1 MLQEITDLAGQ
12 HEVVA
17 ENIMSQIVKEIAM
30 QLKELKEERKKYLQE
45 GHKLQSSYRLSLEQ
59 LEKSRK
65 CHEKAFRESEKATE
79 AFQRAD
85 ADLNLSRAEVEKAR
99 QLSTMK
105 QQICDETKIEYA
117 KQLQNTNELQRKHF
131 DELMPKVFQQ
141 LQDMEERRIACV
153 QNYMRSSAQIQ
164 QQVQPIVDKCL
175 EGIIKSADSISPK
188 GDSILVIERYKSG
201 MYPPEDIP
209 FDDLS
214 NPTPQMI
221 RDETSSRGSTTLHY
235 RDSIRSETLRGT
247 LSMGKLRKRGGIF
260 GMFAGNKV
268 SSTPNQIHFRYLTFY
283 HSIQPLSCELD
294 SLLILS
300 SCCFTSTGSFHSIC
314 FL

>member
-1 MLQEITDLAGQ
+1 MLQEVTDLAGQ

-17 ENIMSQIVKEIAM
+17 ENIMSQVVKEIAM
-30 QLKELKEERKKYLQE
+30 QLKELKEERKRYLQE
-45 GHKLQSSYRLSLEQ
+45 GQKLQNAYRLSLEQ
-59 LEKSRK
+59 LDKTKKSY
-65 CHEKAFRESEKATE
+65 EKAFKESEKATE
-79 AFQRAD
+79 AFQKAD

-99 QLSTMK
+99 QFSTMK

-131 DELMPKVFQQ
+131 DELMPNVFQQ

-153 QNYMRSSAQIQ
+153 QNYMRSSAQVQ
-164 QQVQPIVDKCL
+164 KQVQPIVDKCL

-201 MYPPEDIP
+201 NYPPEDIP

-214 NPTPQMI
+214 NPSPQMI
-221 RDETSSRGSTTLHY
+221 RDETSSRGSNHLHY
-235 RDSIRSETLRGT
+235 SSSIRSETLRGT

-260 GMFAGNKV
+260 GMFTSNKV
-268 SSTPNQIHFRYLTFY
+268 SFRFIINAKAAIHYFPRT
-283 HSIQPLSCELD
+283 
-294 SLLILS
+294 
-300 SCCFTSTGSFHSIC
+300 
-314 FL
+314 

>member
-1 MLQEITDLAGQ
+1 MLQEVTDLAGQ

-17 ENIMSQIVKEIAM
+17 ENMMSQIVKEIAM
-30 QLKELKEERKKYLQE
+30 QLKELKEERKRCLQE
-45 GHKLQSSYRLSLEQ
+45 GQKLQNSYRLSLEQ

-79 AFQRAD
+79 AFQKAD

-99 QLSTMK
+99 QFSTMK

-131 DELMPKVFQQ
+131 DEFMPKVFQQ

-175 EGIIKSADSISPK
+175 EGIIKSADSISAT

-209 FDDLS
+209 FDDLT
-214 NPTPQMI
+214 NPSQMI
-221 RDETSSRGSTTLHY
+221 RDETSSRGSTSLHY
-235 RDSIRSETLRGT
+235 KDSIRSETLRGT

-268 SSTPNQIHFRYLTFY
+268 SGF
-283 HSIQPLSCELD
+283 
-294 SLLILS
+294 
-300 SCCFTSTGSFHSIC
+300 
-314 FL
+314 